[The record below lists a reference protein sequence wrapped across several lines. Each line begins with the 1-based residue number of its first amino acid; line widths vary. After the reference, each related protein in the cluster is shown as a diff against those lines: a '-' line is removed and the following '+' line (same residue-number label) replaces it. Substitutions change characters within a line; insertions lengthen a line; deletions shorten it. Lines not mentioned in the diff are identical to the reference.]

1 MANNRSVV
9 SWIVLAVLLL
19 VGLAVGRSIWSSFQ
33 DTKAKLEAQK
43 REMEQVK
50 KDNVRLAALRDS
62 LHLENKKLAAQEA
75 QLLEDKKTLNEELAR
90 LRIQHHN
97 DLARIN
103 KLWEADSIIAELDAA
118 FPEWK
123 GKFWQAKT
131 PNGLEG
137 MIAPRFFSAQVLEIM
152 ADNKGNQAE
161 LGNCNRRVTNTD
173 SLYSVSKKRNANLQV
188 EVDSLATTYNTL
200 FGKYQT
206 LNDKYNKEVKS
217 HWFKFTP
224 SNAITLGAGL
234 GVGYLIWNK

>member
-1 MANNRSVV
+1 MATNRSVV
-9 SWIVLAVLLL
+9 SWIVLAVVLL
-19 VGLAVGRSIWSSFQ
+19 VGLAVGRSIWSSLQ

-50 KDNVRLAALRDS
+50 KDNGRLAAVRDS
-62 LHLENKKLAAQEA
+62 LHRENDSLNVKEKKLLA
-75 QLLEDKKTLNEELAR
+75 DKNALNEELR
-90 LRIQHHN
+90 LLRIQHRK
-97 DLARIN
+97 DVARVDT
-103 KLWEADSIIAELDAA
+103 LWEAKSIITELDAA

-161 LGNCNRRVTNTD
+161 LANCNRRVTNAD
-173 SLYSVSKKRNANLQV
+173 SLLGVSKQKIQNLQT
-188 EVDSLATTYNTL
+188 EVTALDTTYQKL
-200 FGKYQT
+200 LGKYQT

-224 SNAITLGAGL
+224 SNALALTVGA
-234 GVGYLIWNK
+234 GVGYWVGNK